1 MKMTHEKFTEALTN
15 SFEDSRVCT
24 YAVAEAL
31 LREPVDLQERFL
43 MLFLNY
49 LDRIKLASLMPDHLL
64 DLSNFAQVSWENYF
78 EYIGISDTTQI
89 SKPGDLL
96 GLLPEPTNSDEK
108 WTNIKIE
115 REYLPQNYTDE
126 NALWD
131 KSSVLEFF
139 RELSSKD
146 LKELF
151 NNQDFEF
158 NEF

>member
-43 MLFLNY
+43 ILFLNY
-49 LDRIKLASLMPDHLL
+49 LDRIKVASLMPDHLL

-151 NNQDFEF
+151 DNQDFEF

>member
-1 MKMTHEKFTEALTN
+1 MKMNYEKFAEALTN

-24 YAVAEAL
+24 YAVGEAL
-31 LREPVDLQERFL
+31 LRQPVDLQERFL
-43 MLFLNY
+43 ILFMHY
-49 LDRIKLASLMPDHLL
+49 LDRIKPASLMPDHLF

-96 GLLPEPTNSDEK
+96 GLLPEPTNSDVK

-115 REYLPQNYTDE
+115 HVYLPQKYTNE
-126 NALWD
+126 NAVWD

-151 NNQDFEF
+151 DNQVFEF

>member
-1 MKMTHEKFTEALTN
+1 MKMNHEKFTEALTN
-15 SFEDSRVCT
+15 SFEDSRVCA

-43 MLFLNY
+43 ILFLNY
-49 LDRIKLASLMPDHLL
+49 LERIKLASLMPDHLL

-151 NNQDFEF
+151 DNQDFEF

>member
-43 MLFLNY
+43 ILFLNY

-96 GLLPEPTNSDEK
+96 GLLPVPTNSDEK

-151 NNQDFEF
+151 DNQDFEF

>member
-1 MKMTHEKFTEALTN
+1 MTHEKFTEALTN

-43 MLFLNY
+43 ILFMHY
-49 LDRIKLASLMPDHLL
+49 LERIKLASLMPDHLL

-96 GLLPEPTNSDEK
+96 ALLPEPTNSDDR

-131 KSSVLEFF
+131 KRSVLEFF

-151 NNQDFEF
+151 DNQDFEF

>member
-43 MLFLNY
+43 ILFMHY
-49 LDRIKLASLMPDHLL
+49 LECIKPALLMPDHLL

-96 GLLPEPTNSDEK
+96 RLLPEPTNSDDK

-126 NALWD
+126 NAVWD

-151 NNQDFEF
+151 DNQDFEF

>member
-1 MKMTHEKFTEALTN
+1 MTHEKFTEALTN

-43 MLFLNY
+43 ILFLNY
-49 LDRIKLASLMPDHLL
+49 LERIKLASLMPDHLL

-78 EYIGISDTTQI
+78 EYIGISGTTQI

-131 KSSVLEFF
+131 KTSVLEFF

-151 NNQDFEF
+151 DNQDFEF

>member
-1 MKMTHEKFTEALTN
+1 MTHEKFTEALTN

-43 MLFLNY
+43 ILFLNY

-96 GLLPEPTNSDEK
+96 ALLPEPTNSDDR

-151 NNQDFEF
+151 DNQDFEF

>member
-1 MKMTHEKFTEALTN
+1 MTHEKFTEALTN

-43 MLFLNY
+43 ILFLNY
-49 LDRIKLASLMPDHLL
+49 LDRIKLASLMPDYLL

-96 GLLPEPTNSDEK
+96 GILPEPTNPDEK

-151 NNQDFEF
+151 DNQDFEF

>member
-1 MKMTHEKFTEALTN
+1 MTHEKFTEALTN

-43 MLFLNY
+43 ILFLNY

-96 GLLPEPTNSDEK
+96 GLLPEPTNSDDK
-108 WTNIKIE
+108 WTNVKIE
-115 REYLPQNYTDE
+115 REYLAQNYSDE
-126 NALWD
+126 NAAWD
-131 KSSVLEFF
+131 KESALDFF
-139 RELSSKD
+139 RKLSSKE
-146 LKELF
+146 LKELLDS
-151 NNQDFEF
+151 QDFEF

>member
-43 MLFLNY
+43 ILFLNY

-146 LKELF
+146 LKKLF
-151 NNQDFEF
+151 DNQDFEF

>member
-1 MKMTHEKFTEALTN
+1 MKMIHEKFTEALTN

-43 MLFLNY
+43 ILFMHY
-49 LDRIKLASLMPDHLL
+49 LERIQLASLMPDHFL

-96 GLLPEPTNSDEK
+96 ALLPEPTNSDDK

-151 NNQDFEF
+151 DNQDFEF

>member
-43 MLFLNY
+43 ILFLNY

-64 DLSNFAQVSWENYF
+64 DLSSFAQVSWENYF

-151 NNQDFEF
+151 DNQDFEF

>member
-31 LREPVDLQERFL
+31 LRESVDLQERFL
-43 MLFLNY
+43 ILFLNY
-49 LDRIKLASLMPDHLL
+49 LDRIKLASLMPDYLL

-96 GLLPEPTNSDEK
+96 GLLPEPTNPDEK
-108 WTNIKIE
+108 WINIKIE

-131 KSSVLEFF
+131 KSSALEFF

-151 NNQDFEF
+151 DNQDFEF

>member
-1 MKMTHEKFTEALTN
+1 MTHEKFTEALTN

-43 MLFLNY
+43 ILFLNY
-49 LDRIKLASLMPDHLL
+49 LDRIKVASLMPDHLL

-151 NNQDFEF
+151 DNQDFEF

>member
-43 MLFLNY
+43 ILFLNY

-151 NNQDFEF
+151 DNQDFEF

>member
-43 MLFLNY
+43 ILFLNY
-49 LDRIKLASLMPDHLL
+49 LERIKLASLMPDHLL

-151 NNQDFEF
+151 DNQDFEF

>member
-1 MKMTHEKFTEALTN
+1 MTHEKFTEALTN

-43 MLFLNY
+43 ILFMHY
-49 LDRIKLASLMPDHLL
+49 LERIKLASLMPDHLL

-96 GLLPEPTNSDEK
+96 ALLPEPTNSDDR

-151 NNQDFEF
+151 DNQDFEF